1 MGAQDKNF
9 ACSSERPAGMICL
22 VRCVFA
28 IVVKWGHIRQ
38 IDLKGTDNGGGLEIW
53 SKPGLGLLVCR
64 GVNKYGLEAWPN
76 FGMIDA
82 DGLFSSFILYSLG
95 FCSY

>member
-1 MGAQDKNF
+1 M
-9 ACSSERPAGMICL
+9 
-22 VRCVFA
+22 
-28 IVVKWGHIRQ
+28 GHIRQ
-38 IDLKGTDNGGGLEIW
+38 IDLKGTDDGGGLEIW
-53 SKPGLGLLVCR
+53 SKPGLGLSACG